1 MTDYANLPVTDAE
14 QLWLRNRLETLTA
27 KEALCLT
34 ALTQKS
40 PPATSAD
47 FINHLLSLADC
58 ECIAAGSYDALG
70 EYLLG
75 EQRVSKTLWEFMNTE
90 KLGKSY
96 EDDHPGLFV
105 GGCYIQYPSSPHH
118 IQYNG
123 ENLGKCEDTDWSVK
137 LKLSSASHPDGV
149 WVRLPD
155 YSDVNEEGGGE
166 ISVALNALG
175 VSSIN
180 DCSVLDVKC
189 ILPEAGDL
197 LTQYSSI
204 NDLIYDGQ
212 NLGFVLDERGQGQP
226 NFEQLFAAALEYEDC
241 HSLAKALDIS
251 DRLRDFELV
260 PVSVLK
266 EYAEKEL
273 AAHHIDLPEAA
284 AAAFHYE
291 EYAAEQLESNG
302 FVLTRDESAYIG
314 AKQQTQSDDFL
325 FRLT

>member
-1 MTDYANLPVTDAE
+1 
-14 QLWLRNRLETLTA
+14 
-27 KEALCLT
+27 
-34 ALTQKS
+34 
-40 PPATSAD
+40 
-47 FINHLLSLADC
+47 
-58 ECIAAGSYDALG
+58 
-70 EYLLG
+70 
-75 EQRVSKTLWEFMNTE
+75 MNTE